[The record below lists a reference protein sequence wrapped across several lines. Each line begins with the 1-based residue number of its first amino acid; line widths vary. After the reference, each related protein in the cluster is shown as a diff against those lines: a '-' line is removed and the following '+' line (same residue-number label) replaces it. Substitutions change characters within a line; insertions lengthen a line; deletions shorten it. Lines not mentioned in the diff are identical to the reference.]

1 MFHFQPRTSKKWK
14 KKKKHRSE
22 EKKKEKKKIIRR
34 QIAQHTRTLRAHTHT
49 HTKGRKHLSPTIYF
63 LSSSPNQTHSK
74 KVFLPI
80 FFPKFF
86 HPSYFTSKQTHP
98 KSLNFFLLIHRKLL
112 NTTGV
117 L

>member
-1 MFHFQPRTSKKWK
+1 MK
-14 KKKKHRSE
+14 KKKKKASFRG
-22 EKKKEKKKIIRR
+22 EKKKKKKKE
-34 QIAQHTRTLRAHTHT
+34 AKCPAPAHVARTHT
-49 HTKGRKHLSPTIYF
+49 HTKGRKHLGPTIYF
-63 LSSSPNQTHSK
+63 LSSPPNQTHSK

-98 KSLNFFLLIHRKLL
+98 KSLNFFLLIHGKLL